1 MGGDD
6 VRRTEI
12 ALLEFSSDV
21 TLDKGGLSGATI
33 TDQKHFELGSLTVE
47 FKKRRIKYGAEV
59 RKRAYRLSHVLIMSL
74 RTKER
79 QITNCV

>member
-33 TDQKHFELGSLTVE
+33 TDQKHFELGGLCARVGGC
-47 FKKRRIKYGAEV
+47 GA
-59 RKRAYRLSHVLIMSL
+59 RGGGRGRYRLSHCLILSL
-74 RTKER
+74 RAKRT
-79 QITNCV
+79 TV